1 MSLDPHI
8 AAWLNQ
14 PAGGPAPATLA
25 EIRAA
30 TESGLRAQHG
40 PLQEVAWV
48 KDFNAPGHGQHPVRV
63 RAYAPAGA
71 DETPDTAE
79 TAALPAIVFAHG
91 GGWCLGSLELYDNP
105 CRALANAT
113 GCVVLSVDY
122 RLAPEHKFPVPLEDF
137 YGALCWI
144 SAHAELLGL
153 DRERIA
159 VGGDSAGGNLAAAA
173 ALLARDRN
181 GPPLAHQLLI
191 YPALEADF
199 STASYKEFAQG
210 YSLTRDIM
218 QFCWS
223 AYLRDDAD
231 ADADANADAD
241 VDADAASP
249 YAAPLRAVSLAG
261 LPPATVLVSEYDPL
275 RDEGESY
282 ARRLR
287 LDGVEVRCERLDGM
301 VHACIHMLGV
311 TPKAR
316 QLFDRAGAALRTAL
330 AIA

>member
-8 AAWLNQ
+8 AALLNR
-14 PAGGPAPATLA
+14 PASGPAPATLA

-30 TESGLRAQHG
+30 TEAGLRAQHG

-48 KDFNAPGHGQHPVRV
+48 RDFNAPGHGQHPVRV

-71 DETPDTAE
+71 DEA
-79 TAALPAIVFAHG
+79 AALPAIVFAHG
-91 GGWCLGSLELYDNP
+91 GGWCLCSLELYDNP

-153 DRERIA
+153 DRARIA

-173 ALLARDRN
+173 ALLARDRD
-181 GPPLAHQLLI
+181 GPPLAHQMLI
-191 YPALEADF
+191 YPALAADF

-210 YSLTRDIM
+210 YGLTREIM
-218 QFCWS
+218 QFCWNS
-223 AYLRDDAD
+223 YLRDNDDDATS
-231 ADADANADAD
+231 A
-241 VDADAASP
+241 
-249 YAAPLRAVSLAG
+249 YAAPLRAASLAG

-275 RDEGESY
+275 RDEGEVY

-287 LDGVEVRCERLDGM
+287 LDGVEVRCERLAGM

-311 TPKAR
+311 TPNAR
-316 QLFDRAGAALRTAL
+316 QLFDQAGSALRGSL
-330 AIA
+330 VG

>member
-8 AAWLNQ
+8 AAFLNR
-14 PAGGPAPATLA
+14 PAGGPAPTTLA

-30 TESGLRAQHG
+30 TEAALRAQHG

-71 DETPDTAE
+71 EEA
-79 TAALPAIVFAHG
+79 AALPAIVFAHG

-153 DRERIA
+153 DRARIA

-173 ALLARDRN
+173 ALLARDRD

-191 YPALEADF
+191 YPALAADF
-199 STASYKEFAQG
+199 TTASYSEFANG

-223 AYLRDDAD
+223 SYLRDE
-231 ADADANADAD
+231 
-241 VDADAASP
+241 ADAASA
-249 YAAPLRAVSLAG
+249 YAAPLRAASLAG

-275 RDEGESY
+275 RGEGEAY

-287 LDGVEVRCERLDGM
+287 LDGVDARCERLAGM

-311 TPKAR
+311 TPQAR
-316 QLFDRAGAALRTAL
+316 QLFDHAGAALRGSL
-330 AIA
+330 VG